1 MVKFRLLG
9 KQTPN
14 FAIILII
21 IKLDIEHLE
30 KSHQKFFQKL
40 FHTHYCID
48 VHSGIEDWDRSER
61 SVQYRTHVQ
70 LKERNL
76 FDNIDLKSFTQ

>member
-1 MVKFRLLG
+1 MVKFPLLG

-14 FAIILII
+14 FAINLII

-30 KSHQKFFQKL
+30 KGHQKFFPKL

-48 VHSGIEDWDRSER
+48 VHSGIEDWDRFGR
-61 SVQYRTHVQ
+61 FVQYQTHVQ
-70 LKERNL
+70 LKERET
-76 FDNIDLKSFTQ
+76 F

>member
-9 KQTPN
+9 KQKPN

-30 KSHQKFFQKL
+30 KGHQKFFQKL